1 MNTEEE
7 FYLGNS
13 SDDSEFFLGNSA
25 EDFYLGNTAAT
36 SDEPA
41 SDGDEDYQELLEIY
55 ELLKIGAK
63 PFKVEFEEYFKDN
76 PEIFKVADTSYFK
89 TLSENEYKAF
99 EKKCDKLVGI
109 AHKNWIDIENQRKLE
124 DLEKALNTLKSIFRQ
139 PAKTEAY
146 IEEIK
151 RTLKAHLNAAL
162 RQKLKDGILEVSEI
176 QELMEIA
183 VSIRLIPDSE
193 AGRISILNSIK
204 SANERNIFKIESFEE
219 TFVRIV
225 SEKNKIERMNTDTVR
240 SNLFKEFKSLSDINN
255 YVLANKTTKTDE
267 ELFEDM
273 CQLLTDN
280 NLLISNIELF
290 MLDFLEVEIERKGEF
305 YFRVPLNNDY
315 YYYLKGTAVNKY
327 ELTEDQWR
335 QITMIRN
342 IRNESDFTVAFIM
355 GYKKESSVVGISKLL
370 QENPETSFSRIL
382 AGDLETYF
390 THIGRKNIANKI
402 SKLKEAYKSNQDEL
416 VTGVVNLLNTE
427 IGDTSNEPIS
437 SDNKEKVS
445 LDSLVKK
452 ESGIK
457 ELVFFVV
464 KHKEDEKL
472 YSELSS
478 ESVSVERIQA
488 LLTAKQKKYSY
499 TKFLLNVLYELLLEN
514 DISQYKYAFIKIATK
529 IQELLKDK
537 EDFATFMKVYVPIVD
552 AAVKNNIISSS
563 DEIDGFLEIEK
574 LMNQIFDS
582 EYETQN
588 NKTKKKSMFGL
599 FKKGE

>member
-13 SDDSEFFLGNSA
+13 SDNSEFFLGNSA
-25 EDFYLGNTAAT
+25 EDFYLGNSAAT

-370 QENPETSFSRIL
+370 QENPKTSFSRIL

-427 IGDTSNEPIS
+427 IGDPSNEPIS

-457 ELVFFVV
+457 ELVLFVV

-537 EDFATFMKVYVPIVD
+537 EDFATFMKVYVPIVN
-552 AAVKNNIISSS
+552 AAIKNNIISRS

>member
-25 EDFYLGNTAAT
+25 EDFYLGNTAVT
-36 SDEPA
+36 NDEPA
-41 SDGDEDYQELLEIY
+41 SDGDDDYQELLEIY

-457 ELVFFVV
+457 ELVLFVV

-537 EDFATFMKVYVPIVD
+537 EDFATFMKVYVPIVN

-588 NKTKKKSMFGL
+588 NKTKKKSKFGL

>member
-13 SDDSEFFLGNSA
+13 YDDSEFFLGNSA
-25 EDFYLGNTAAT
+25 EDFYLGNTAAP

-162 RQKLKDGILEVSEI
+162 KQKLKDGILEVSEI

-457 ELVFFVV
+457 ELVLFVV

-514 DISQYKYAFIKIATK
+514 DILQYKYAFIKIATK

-537 EDFATFMKVYVPIVD
+537 EDFATFMKVYVPIVN

>member
-13 SDDSEFFLGNSA
+13 SDDIEFFLGNSVD
-25 EDFYLGNTAAT
+25 DFYLGDTTFANNEPV
-36 SDEPA
+36 SDDDKA
-41 SDGDEDYQELLEIY
+41 YQELLEIY
-55 ELLKIGAK
+55 ELLKIEVK
-63 PFKVEFEEYFKDN
+63 PYKVEFEEFFKDN
-76 PEIFKVADTSYFK
+76 PEIFKVADTKYFK
-89 TLSENEYKAF
+89 TLSENEYQSF
-99 EKKCDKLVGI
+99 ENKCDKLVAI
-109 AHKNWIDIENQRKLE
+109 AHKKWIKIENQRKLE
-124 DLEKALNTLKSIFRQ
+124 DLEEALNTLKSIFRQ

-193 AGRISILNSIK
+193 TERRSILNSIK

-225 SEKNKIERMNTDTVR
+225 SKKPKVERMDTDSIR
-240 SNLFKEFKSLSDINN
+240 ENLFREYKSLNNISN
-255 YVLANKTTKTDE
+255 YVLANNTCKTDE

-273 CQLLTDN
+273 CQLLSDN

-290 MLDFLEVEIERKGEF
+290 MIEFLEIEIERRGEF
-305 YFRVPLNNDY
+305 YFSVPLNNDY

-335 QITMIRN
+335 QITMIRS

-355 GYKKESSVVGISKLL
+355 GHKKESSVVGISKLL

-402 SKLKEAYKSNQDEL
+402 SKLKDAYRLNQHEL
-416 VTGVVNLLNTE
+416 VTGVVNLLNSE
-427 IGDTSNEPIS
+427 IGNPIDEPTTSG
-437 SDNKEKVS
+437 NKEKLS
-445 LDSLVKK
+445 LDSLVK
-452 ESGIK
+452 EEAGIK
-457 ELVFFVV
+457 ELVSFVV

-478 ESVSVERIQA
+478 ESIIVERVQA
-488 LLTAKQKKYSY
+488 LLISKTKKYSY
-499 TKFLLNVLYELLLEN
+499 TKFLLNILNELLLEN
-514 DISQYKYAFIKIATK
+514 DISEYKYAFIKIAIK
-529 IQELLKDK
+529 IQDILNDK
-537 EDFATFMKVYVPIVD
+537 EDFATFIKVYVPIVRI
-552 AAVKNNIISSS
+552 AVEKNIINSFG
-563 DEIDGFLEIEK
+563 EISGYSQLEIM
-574 LMNQIFDS
+574 MNQKLNF
-582 EYETQN
+582 EYEMQN
-588 NKTKKKSMFGL
+588 NKTKKKSKFSL
-599 FKKGE
+599 FKKGV

>member
-13 SDDSEFFLGNSA
+13 SDDSEFFLGNST
-25 EDFYLGNTAAT
+25 EDFYLGNTAVT
-36 SDEPA
+36 NDEPA

-327 ELTEDQWR
+327 ELTEEQWR

-342 IRNESDFTVAFIM
+342 IRNESNFTVAFIM

-457 ELVFFVV
+457 ELVLFVV

-537 EDFATFMKVYVPIVD
+537 EDFATFMKVYVPIVN

-588 NKTKKKSMFGL
+588 NKTKKKSKFGL

>member
-13 SDDSEFFLGNSA
+13 YDDSEFFLGNSA
-25 EDFYLGNTAAT
+25 EDFYLGNTAAP

-457 ELVFFVV
+457 ELVLFVV

-537 EDFATFMKVYVPIVD
+537 EDFATFMKVYVPIVN

>member
-89 TLSENEYKAF
+89 TLSEKEYKAF

-139 PAKTEAY
+139 PAKTESY

-457 ELVFFVV
+457 ELVLFVV

-537 EDFATFMKVYVPIVD
+537 EDFATFMKVYVPIVN

-588 NKTKKKSMFGL
+588 NKTKKKSKFGL

>member
-25 EDFYLGNTAAT
+25 EDFYLGNTAAP

-139 PAKTEAY
+139 PAKTESY

-162 RQKLKDGILEVSEI
+162 RQKLKDGILEFSEI

-327 ELTEDQWR
+327 ELTEEQWR

-457 ELVFFVV
+457 ELVLFVV

-537 EDFATFMKVYVPIVD
+537 EDFATFMKVYVPIVN

-588 NKTKKKSMFGL
+588 NKTKKKSKFGL

>member
-13 SDDSEFFLGNSA
+13 YDDSEFFLGNSA
-25 EDFYLGNTAAT
+25 EDFYLGNTAAP

-139 PAKTEAY
+139 PAKTESY

-457 ELVFFVV
+457 ELVLFVV

-537 EDFATFMKVYVPIVD
+537 EDFATFMKVYVPIVN

>member
-13 SDDSEFFLGNSA
+13 SDDSEFFLGNST
-25 EDFYLGNTAAT
+25 EDFYLGNTAVT
-36 SDEPA
+36 NDEPA
-41 SDGDEDYQELLEIY
+41 SDGDDDYQELLEIY

-457 ELVFFVV
+457 ELVLFVV

-537 EDFATFMKVYVPIVD
+537 EDFATFMKVYVPIVN

-588 NKTKKKSMFGL
+588 NKTKKKSKFGL

>member
-139 PAKTEAY
+139 PAKTEVY

-537 EDFATFMKVYVPIVD
+537 EDFATFMKVYVPIVN

>member
-139 PAKTEAY
+139 PAKTEVY

-457 ELVFFVV
+457 ELVLFVV

-514 DISQYKYAFIKIATK
+514 DILQYKYAFIKIATK

-537 EDFATFMKVYVPIVD
+537 EDFATFMKVYVPIVN

>member
-13 SDDSEFFLGNSA
+13 SDDSEFFLGNST
-25 EDFYLGNTAAT
+25 EDFYLGNTAVT
-36 SDEPA
+36 NDEPA

-327 ELTEDQWR
+327 ELTEEQWR

-457 ELVFFVV
+457 ELVLFVV

-537 EDFATFMKVYVPIVD
+537 EDFATFMKVYVPIVN

-588 NKTKKKSMFGL
+588 NKTKKKSKFGL

>member
-255 YVLANKTTKTDE
+255 YVLANKSTKTDE

>member
-13 SDDSEFFLGNSA
+13 YDDSEFFLGNSA
-25 EDFYLGNTAAT
+25 EDFYLGNTAAP

-99 EKKCDKLVGI
+99 EKKCDKLVAI
-109 AHKNWIDIENQRKLE
+109 AHKKWIKIENQRKLE

-225 SEKNKIERMNTDTVR
+225 NEKNKIERMNTDTVR
-240 SNLFKEFKSLSDINN
+240 SSLFKEYKSLSDINN
-255 YVLANKTTKTDE
+255 YVLANKITKTDE

-290 MLDFLEVEIERKGEF
+290 LLDFLEIEIEKKGEF
-305 YFRVPLNNDY
+305 YFSVPLNNYY

-427 IGDTSNEPIS
+427 IGNQIDEPIS

-445 LDSLVKK
+445 LDSLLRK

-457 ELVFFVV
+457 ELISFVV

-478 ESVSVERIQA
+478 ESLSVERIQA
-488 LLTAKQKKYSY
+488 LLIAKQKKYSY

-537 EDFATFMKVYVPIVD
+537 EDFATFMKVYLPIVN
-552 AAVKNNIISSS
+552 AAVKNSIINSS

>member
-13 SDDSEFFLGNSA
+13 SDDSEFFMGNSDD
-25 EDFYLGNTAAT
+25 DFYLGDTTIANN
-36 SDEPA
+36 EPA
-41 SDGDEDYQELLEIY
+41 SDDDKAYQELLEIY
-55 ELLKIGAK
+55 ELLKIGSK
-63 PFKVEFEEYFKDN
+63 PYKVEFEEYFKDN
-76 PEIFKVADTSYFK
+76 PEIFKVADTKYFK
-89 TLSENEYKAF
+89 TLSENEYKSF
-99 EKKCDKLVGI
+99 ENKCDKLVAI
-109 AHKNWIDIENQRKLE
+109 AHKKWIKIENQRKLE

-162 RQKLKDGILEVSEI
+162 RQKIKNGILEVSEI
-176 QELMEIA
+176 QEIMEIA
-183 VSIRLIPDSE
+183 VSIRLISDSE
-193 AGRISILNSIK
+193 AGHISILNSIRG
-204 SANERNIFKIESFEE
+204 ANERKLFKIESFEE

-225 SEKNKIERMNTDTVR
+225 SGKPKIERMDTDSIR
-240 SNLFKEFKSLSDINN
+240 ENLFKEYKSLSDISD
-255 YVLANKTTKTDE
+255 YVLANQSTKTDE

-273 CQLLTDN
+273 CQLLSDN

-290 MLDFLEVEIERKGEF
+290 MIDFLEIEIEKKGDF
-305 YFRVPLNNDY
+305 YFSVPLNNDY

-355 GYKKESSVVGISKLL
+355 GHKKESSVVGISKLL

-402 SKLKEAYKSNQDEL
+402 SKLKDAYRTNQHEL
-416 VTGVVNLLNTE
+416 VIGVVNLLNSE
-427 IGDTSNEPIS
+427 IGNPIDELTT
-437 SDNKEKVS
+437 SDNKEKLS
-445 LDSLVKK
+445 LDSLLK
-452 ESGIK
+452 EDAGIK
-457 ELVFFVV
+457 ELVSFVV

-478 ESVSVERIQA
+478 ESITVERVQA
-488 LLTAKQKKYSY
+488 LLISKTKKYSY
-499 TKFLLNVLYELLLEN
+499 TKFLLNILNELLLEN
-514 DISQYKYAFIKIATK
+514 DISEYKYAFIKIAIK
-529 IQELLKDK
+529 IQEILNDK
-537 EDFATFMKVYVPIVD
+537 EDFATFIKVYVPIVRIAID
-552 AAVKNNIISSS
+552 NNIINNS
-563 DEIDGFLEIEK
+563 DEISGYSEIKEM
-574 LMNQIFDS
+574 MNQKYNID
-582 EYETQN
+582 YEMHN
-588 NKTKKKSMFGL
+588 NNAKKKSIFGL

>member
-1 MNTEEE
+1 MSTEEE

-13 SDDSEFFLGNSA
+13 YDDSEFFLGNSA
-25 EDFYLGNTAAT
+25 EDFYLGNTAAP

-139 PAKTEAY
+139 PAKTESY

-457 ELVFFVV
+457 ELVLFVV

-537 EDFATFMKVYVPIVD
+537 EDFATFMKVYVPIVN

-588 NKTKKKSMFGL
+588 NKTKKKSKFGL

>member
-13 SDDSEFFLGNSA
+13 SDDSEFFLGNST
-25 EDFYLGNTAAT
+25 EDFYLGNTAVT
-36 SDEPA
+36 NDEPA

-327 ELTEDQWR
+327 ELTEEQWR

-355 GYKKESSVVGISKLL
+355 GYKKESSGVGISKLL

-457 ELVFFVV
+457 ELVLFVV

-537 EDFATFMKVYVPIVD
+537 EDFATFMKVYVPIVN

-588 NKTKKKSMFGL
+588 NKTKKKSKFGL

>member
-1 MNTEEE
+1 MNKEEE

-13 SDDSEFFLGNSA
+13 SDDSEFFLGNST
-25 EDFYLGNTAAT
+25 ENFYLGNTAAT
-36 SDEPA
+36 NDEPA

-63 PFKVEFEEYFKDN
+63 PFKIEFEEYFKDN
-76 PEIFKVADTSYFK
+76 PEIFKIADTSYFK

-183 VSIRLIPDSE
+183 VSIRLIPASE

-290 MLDFLEVEIERKGEF
+290 MLDFLEVEIERKREF

-457 ELVFFVV
+457 ELVLFVV

-537 EDFATFMKVYVPIVD
+537 EDFATFMKVYVPIVN

-588 NKTKKKSMFGL
+588 NKTKKKSKFGL

>member
-13 SDDSEFFLGNSA
+13 YDDSEFFLGNSA
-25 EDFYLGNTAAT
+25 EDFYLGNTAVT
-36 SDEPA
+36 NDEPA
-41 SDGDEDYQELLEIY
+41 SDGDDDYQELLEIY

-146 IEEIK
+146 REEIK

-183 VSIRLIPDSE
+183 VSIRLIPASE

-457 ELVFFVV
+457 ELVLFVV

-537 EDFATFMKVYVPIVD
+537 EDFATFMKVYVPIVN

-588 NKTKKKSMFGL
+588 NKTKKKSKFGL

>member
-25 EDFYLGNTAAT
+25 EDFYLGNSAAT

-146 IEEIK
+146 IEEIE
-151 RTLKAHLNAAL
+151 RILKAHLNAAL
-162 RQKLKDGILEVSEI
+162 KQKLKDGILEVSEI

-240 SNLFKEFKSLSDINN
+240 SNLFKEFKSLSNINN

-457 ELVFFVV
+457 ELVLFVV

-537 EDFATFMKVYVPIVD
+537 EDFATFMKVYVPIVN

>member
-13 SDDSEFFLGNSA
+13 SDDSEFFLGNST
-25 EDFYLGNTAAT
+25 EDFYLGNTAVT
-36 SDEPA
+36 NDEPA
-41 SDGDEDYQELLEIY
+41 SDGDDDYQELLEIY

-416 VTGVVNLLNTE
+416 VTVVVNLLNTE

-457 ELVFFVV
+457 ELVLFVV

-537 EDFATFMKVYVPIVD
+537 EDFATFMKVYVPIVN

-588 NKTKKKSMFGL
+588 NKTKKKSKFGL

>member
-25 EDFYLGNTAAT
+25 EDFYLGNSAAT

-146 IEEIK
+146 IEEIE
-151 RTLKAHLNAAL
+151 RILKAHLNAAL
-162 RQKLKDGILEVSEI
+162 KQKLKDGILEVSEI

-342 IRNESDFTVAFIM
+342 IRKESDFTVAFIM

-457 ELVFFVV
+457 ELVLFVV

-537 EDFATFMKVYVPIVD
+537 EDFATFMKVYVPIVN

>member
-41 SDGDEDYQELLEIY
+41 SDGYEDYQELLEIY

-225 SEKNKIERMNTDTVR
+225 SEKNKIERMNTDRVR

-537 EDFATFMKVYVPIVD
+537 EDFATFMKVYVPIVNT
-552 AAVKNNIISSS
+552 AVKNNIISSS

>member
-13 SDDSEFFLGNSA
+13 YDDSEFFLGNSA
-25 EDFYLGNTAAT
+25 EDFYLGNTAAP

-139 PAKTEAY
+139 PAKTESY

-457 ELVFFVV
+457 ELVLFVV

-514 DISQYKYAFIKIATK
+514 DILQYKYAFIKIATK

-537 EDFATFMKVYVPIVD
+537 EDFATFMKVYVPIVN

-588 NKTKKKSMFGL
+588 NKTKKKSKFGL

>member
-25 EDFYLGNTAAT
+25 EDFYLGNSAAT

-457 ELVFFVV
+457 ELVLFVV

-537 EDFATFMKVYVPIVD
+537 EDFATFMKVYVPIVN

>member
-13 SDDSEFFLGNSA
+13 SDDIEFFLGNSVD
-25 EDFYLGNTAAT
+25 DFYLGDTTIANNEPV
-36 SDEPA
+36 SDDDKA
-41 SDGDEDYQELLEIY
+41 YQELLEIY
-55 ELLKIGAK
+55 ELLKISSK
-63 PFKVEFEEYFKDN
+63 PYEVEFEEFFKDN
-76 PEIFKVADTSYFK
+76 PEIFKVADTKYFK
-89 TLSENEYKAF
+89 TLSENEYQSF
-99 EKKCDKLVGI
+99 ENKCDKLVAI
-109 AHKNWIDIENQRKLE
+109 AHKKWIKIENQRKLE
-124 DLEKALNTLKSIFRQ
+124 DLEEALNTLKSIFRQ

-183 VSIRLIPDSE
+183 VSIRLITDSE
-193 AGRISILNSIK
+193 TGRRSILDSIK

-225 SEKNKIERMNTDTVR
+225 SKKPKVERMDTDSVR
-240 SNLFKEFKSLSDINN
+240 ENLFKEYKSLSDISD
-255 YVLANKTTKTDE
+255 YVLANQSTKTDE

-273 CQLLTDN
+273 CQLLSGN

-290 MLDFLEVEIERKGEF
+290 MIDFLEIEIEKRGEF
-305 YFRVPLNNDY
+305 YFSVPLNNDY

-355 GYKKESSVVGISKLL
+355 GHKKESSVVGISKLL

-402 SKLKEAYKSNQDEL
+402 SKLKDAYRSNQHEL
-416 VTGVVNLLNTE
+416 VTGVVNLLNSE
-427 IGDTSNEPIS
+427 IGNPIDEPTTSG
-437 SDNKEKVS
+437 NKEKLS
-445 LDSLVKK
+445 LDSLVK
-452 ESGIK
+452 EEAGIK
-457 ELVFFVV
+457 ELVSFVV

-478 ESVSVERIQA
+478 ESITVERVQA
-488 LLTAKQKKYSY
+488 LLISKTKKYSY
-499 TKFLLNVLYELLLEN
+499 TKFLLNILNELLLEN
-514 DISQYKYAFIKIATK
+514 DISEYKYAFIKIAIK
-529 IQELLKDK
+529 IQDILNDK
-537 EDFATFMKVYVPIVD
+537 EDFATFIKVYVPIVRI
-552 AAVKNNIISSS
+552 AVKKNIIISF
-563 DEIDGFLEIEK
+563 DEISGYSQLEIM
-574 LMNQIFDS
+574 MNQKLNF
-582 EYETQN
+582 EYEMQN
-588 NKTKKKSMFGL
+588 NKTKKKSKFSL

>member
-13 SDDSEFFLGNSA
+13 YDDSEFFLGNSA
-25 EDFYLGNTAAT
+25 EDFYLGNTAAP

-139 PAKTEAY
+139 PAKTESY

-240 SNLFKEFKSLSDINN
+240 SNLFKEFKSLSNINN

-457 ELVFFVV
+457 ELVLFVV

-537 EDFATFMKVYVPIVD
+537 EDFATFMKVYVPIVN

-588 NKTKKKSMFGL
+588 NKTKKKSKFGL

>member
-13 SDDSEFFLGNSA
+13 SDDIEFFLGNSVD
-25 EDFYLGNTAAT
+25 DFYLGDTTIANNEPV
-36 SDEPA
+36 SDDDKA
-41 SDGDEDYQELLEIY
+41 YQELLEIY
-55 ELLKIGAK
+55 ELLKISSK
-63 PFKVEFEEYFKDN
+63 PYKVEFEEYLKDN
-76 PEIFKVADTSYFK
+76 PEIFKVADTKYFK
-89 TLSENEYKAF
+89 TLSENEYKSF
-99 EKKCDKLVGI
+99 ENKCDKLVAI
-109 AHKNWIDIENQRKLE
+109 AHKKWIKIENQRKLE

-139 PAKTEAY
+139 PTKTEAY

-193 AGRISILNSIK
+193 KGRISILNSIK

-219 TFVRIV
+219 TFFRIV
-225 SEKNKIERMNTDTVR
+225 SGKPKIERMDTNSIR
-240 SNLFKEFKSLSDINN
+240 ENLFKEYKSLSDISD
-255 YVLANKTTKTDE
+255 YVLANQSTKTDE

-273 CQLLTDN
+273 CQLLSGN

-290 MLDFLEVEIERKGEF
+290 MIDFLEIEIEKRGEF
-305 YFRVPLNNDY
+305 YFSVPLNNDY

-327 ELTEDQWR
+327 ELTEEQWR

-355 GYKKESSVVGISKLL
+355 GHKKESSVVGISKLL

-402 SKLKEAYKSNQDEL
+402 SKLKDAYRSNQHEL
-416 VTGVVNLLNTE
+416 VTGVVNLLNSE
-427 IGDTSNEPIS
+427 IGNPIDEPTTSG
-437 SDNKEKVS
+437 NKEKLS
-445 LDSLVKK
+445 LDSLVKEEAGMK
-452 ESGIK
+452 K
-457 ELVFFVV
+457 LVSFVV

-472 YSELSS
+472 YSDLSS
-478 ESVSVERIQA
+478 ESITVERVQA
-488 LLTAKQKKYSY
+488 LLISKPKKYSY
-499 TKFLLNVLYELLLEN
+499 TKFLLNILNELLLEN
-514 DISQYKYAFIKIATK
+514 DISEYKYAFIKIAIK
-529 IQELLKDK
+529 IQDILNDK
-537 EDFATFMKVYVPIVD
+537 EDFATFIKVYVPIVRI
-552 AAVKNNIISSS
+552 AVEKNIINSF
-563 DEIDGFLEIEK
+563 DEISGYSQLEIM
-574 LMNQIFDS
+574 MNQKLNF
-582 EYETQN
+582 EYEMQN
-588 NKTKKKSMFGL
+588 NKTKKKSKFSL
-599 FKKGE
+599 FKKEV

>member
-13 SDDSEFFLGNSA
+13 SDDSEFFLGNSDD
-25 EDFYLGNTAAT
+25 DFYIGDTTIANN
-36 SDEPA
+36 EPA
-41 SDGDEDYQELLEIY
+41 SDDDKAYQELLEIY
-55 ELLKIGAK
+55 DLLKIGSK
-63 PFKVEFEEYFKDN
+63 PYKVEFEEYFKDN
-76 PEIFKVADTSYFK
+76 PEIFKVADTKYFK
-89 TLSENEYKAF
+89 TLSENEYKSF
-99 EKKCDKLVGI
+99 ENKCDKLVAI
-109 AHKNWIDIENQRKLE
+109 AHKKWIKIENQRKLE

-162 RQKLKDGILEVSEI
+162 RQKIKNGILEVSEI
-176 QELMEIA
+176 QEIMEIA
-183 VSIRLIPDSE
+183 VSIRLISDSE
-193 AGRISILNSIK
+193 AGRISILKSIRG
-204 SANERNIFKIESFEE
+204 ANERKLFKIESFEE

-225 SEKNKIERMNTDTVR
+225 SGKPKIERMDTDSIR
-240 SNLFKEFKSLSDINN
+240 ENLFKEYKSLSDISD
-255 YVLANKTTKTDE
+255 YVLANQSIKTDE

-273 CQLLTDN
+273 CQLLSDN

-290 MLDFLEVEIERKGEF
+290 MIDFLEIEIEKRGEF
-305 YFRVPLNNDY
+305 YFSVPLNNDY

-355 GYKKESSVVGISKLL
+355 GHKKESSVVGISKLL

-390 THIGRKNIANKI
+390 AHIGRKNIANKI
-402 SKLKEAYKSNQDEL
+402 SKLKDAYRTNQHEL
-416 VTGVVNLLNTE
+416 VTGVVNLLNSE
-427 IGDTSNEPIS
+427 IGNPIDEPTT
-437 SDNKEKVS
+437 SDNKEKLS
-445 LDSLVKK
+445 LDSLLK
-452 ESGIK
+452 EDAGIK
-457 ELVFFVV
+457 ELVSFVV

-478 ESVSVERIQA
+478 ESITVERVQA
-488 LLTAKQKKYSY
+488 LLISKTKKYSY
-499 TKFLLNVLYELLLEN
+499 TKFLLNILNELLLEN
-514 DISQYKYAFIKIATK
+514 DISEYKYAFIKIAIK
-529 IQELLKDK
+529 IQDILNDK
-537 EDFATFMKVYVPIVD
+537 EDFATFIKVYVPIVRI
-552 AAVKNNIISSS
+552 AIENNIINNS
-563 DEIDGFLEIEK
+563 DEISGYSEIKEM
-574 LMNQIFDS
+574 MNQKFNID
-582 EYETQN
+582 YEMHN
-588 NKTKKKSMFGL
+588 NNAKKKSIFGL

>member
-225 SEKNKIERMNTDTVR
+225 SEKNKIERMNTDTVK

-537 EDFATFMKVYVPIVD
+537 EDFATFMKVYVPIVN

>member
-13 SDDSEFFLGNSA
+13 YDDSEFFLGNSA
-25 EDFYLGNTAAT
+25 EDFYLGNTAAP

-41 SDGDEDYQELLEIY
+41 SDGDEDYQELFEIY

-139 PAKTEAY
+139 PAKTESY

-457 ELVFFVV
+457 ELVLFVV

-537 EDFATFMKVYVPIVD
+537 EDFATFMKVYVPIVN

>member
-139 PAKTEAY
+139 PAKTESY

-457 ELVFFVV
+457 ELVLFVV

-537 EDFATFMKVYVPIVD
+537 EDFATFMKVYVPIVN

-588 NKTKKKSMFGL
+588 NKTKKKSKFGL

>member
-89 TLSENEYKAF
+89 TLSEKEYKAF

-457 ELVFFVV
+457 ELVLFVV

-478 ESVSVERIQA
+478 ESISVERIQA

-537 EDFATFMKVYVPIVD
+537 EDFATFMKVYVPIVN

-588 NKTKKKSMFGL
+588 NKTKKKSKFGL

>member
-1 MNTEEE
+1 MSTEEE

-13 SDDSEFFLGNSA
+13 TEDNEFFLGDTT
-25 EDFYLGNTAAT
+25 EDFYLGDT
-36 SDEPA
+36 SVSTEEPA
-41 SDGDEDYQELLEIY
+41 SDEDKSYQELLEIY

-89 TLSENEYKAF
+89 TLSEKEYKAF

-225 SEKNKIERMNTDTVR
+225 NEKNKIERMNTDTVR
-240 SNLFKEFKSLSDINN
+240 SSLFKEYKSLSDINN
-255 YVLANKTTKTDE
+255 YVLANKITKTDE

-290 MLDFLEVEIERKGEF
+290 LLDFLEIEIEKKGEF
-305 YFRVPLNNDY
+305 YFSVPLNNDY

-488 LLTAKQKKYSY
+488 LLIAKQKKYSY

-552 AAVKNNIISSS
+552 AAVKNSIINSS

-588 NKTKKKSMFGL
+588 NKTKKKSKFGL

>member
-13 SDDSEFFLGNSA
+13 YDDSEFFLGNSA
-25 EDFYLGNTAAT
+25 EDFYLGNTAAP

-139 PAKTEAY
+139 PAKTESY

-457 ELVFFVV
+457 ELVLFVV

-537 EDFATFMKVYVPIVD
+537 EDFATFMKVYVPIVN

-563 DEIDGFLEIEK
+563 DEIVGFLEIEK

-588 NKTKKKSMFGL
+588 NKTKKKSKFGL

>member
-25 EDFYLGNTAAT
+25 EDFYLGNSAAT

-139 PAKTEAY
+139 PAKTESY

-457 ELVFFVV
+457 ELVLFVV

-514 DISQYKYAFIKIATK
+514 DILQYKYAFIKIATK

-537 EDFATFMKVYVPIVD
+537 EDFATFMKVYVPIVN

-588 NKTKKKSMFGL
+588 NKTKKKSKFGL

>member
-1 MNTEEE
+1 MNKEEE

-204 SANERNIFKIESFEE
+204 SANERNLFKIESFEE

-457 ELVFFVV
+457 ELVLFVV

-537 EDFATFMKVYVPIVD
+537 EDFATFMKVYVPIVN

-588 NKTKKKSMFGL
+588 NKTKKKSKFGL

>member
-13 SDDSEFFLGNSA
+13 YDDSEFFLGNSA
-25 EDFYLGNTAAT
+25 EDFYLGNTAAP
-36 SDEPA
+36 SDEPV

-457 ELVFFVV
+457 ELVLFVV

-537 EDFATFMKVYVPIVD
+537 EDFATFMKVYVPIVN

-588 NKTKKKSMFGL
+588 NKTKKKSKFGL

>member
-1 MNTEEE
+1 MNKEEE

-457 ELVFFVV
+457 ELVLFVV

-537 EDFATFMKVYVPIVD
+537 EDFATFMKVYVPIVN

-588 NKTKKKSMFGL
+588 NKTKKKSKFGL